1 MSNAKKATVESLTDY
16 YKQHYYEG
24 EYSVGDLCVMLA
36 RAEVG
41 IEAMAETLAMA
52 EMDTTE
58 YPPEGQNVECD
69 HYGVDSG
76 GTDYY
81 GTSNPPQECDWNYSY
96 CPKCGEKL

>member
-36 RAEVG
+36 RAEVHNDSEV
-41 IEAMAETLAMA
+41 IATRE
-52 EMDTTE
+52 
-58 YPPEGQNVECD
+58 VCD
-69 HYGVDSG
+69 HA
-76 GTDYY
+76 
-81 GTSNPPQECDWNYSY
+81 DWTNNVYSDGIYFDMGYRY

>member
-1 MSNAKKATVESLTDY
+1 MKGNTMKKYELIESLTDY

-52 EMDTTE
+52 EIT
-58 YPPEGQNVECD
+58 GVERD
-69 HYGVDSG
+69 V
-76 GTDYY
+76 
-81 GTSNPPQECDWNYSY
+81 
-96 CPKCGEKL
+96 

>member
-1 MSNAKKATVESLTDY
+1 MKGNTMKKYELIESLTDY

-58 YPPEGQNVECD
+58 YPPEGQNEECD
-69 HYGVDSG
+69 HPMHRYRIMHDPSH
-76 GTDYY
+76 
-81 GTSNPPQECDWNYSY
+81 

>member
-1 MSNAKKATVESLTDY
+1 MSATLKKQPQLYSSVERNYEPARAKTMINAEKATVESLTDY

-52 EMDTTE
+52 EIT
-58 YPPEGQNVECD
+58 GVERD
-69 HYGVDSG
+69 V
-76 GTDYY
+76 
-81 GTSNPPQECDWNYSY
+81 
-96 CPKCGEKL
+96 

>member
-52 EMDTTE
+52 EIT
-58 YPPEGQNVECD
+58 GVERD
-69 HYGVDSG
+69 V
-76 GTDYY
+76 
-81 GTSNPPQECDWNYSY
+81 
-96 CPKCGEKL
+96 